1 MPKAQRQLEEQE
13 LDQWIRSL
21 GVELVNKPDDKDGFH
36 DALRDGIVLCRL
48 VNVIRPNSVDDIKTD
63 RSSTSAEDNILHFL
77 QACNGLGIQKIF
89 RLSDLTDKTRDF
101 APVITTLQELYR
113 IAEGIGMGLSVSEEE
128 DVVLPLSGDD
138 QQVTEVNERDTQ
150 DSPELVVR
158 ARYAFTGEGEDE
170 LVFEKGEIISVT
182 KVVEGGWWEGY
193 CNGRVGWFPGV
204 YVEEI
209 PAGMYYVPPITLM
222 LFNIIIRFTA
232 GFNGGIN

>member
-1 MPKAQRQLEEQE
+1 
-13 LDQWIRSL
+13 
-21 GVELVNKPDDKDGFH
+21 
-36 DALRDGIVLCRL
+36 
-48 VNVIRPNSVDDIKTD
+48 
-63 RSSTSAEDNILHFL
+63 
-77 QACNGLGIQKIF
+77 
-89 RLSDLTDKTRDF
+89 
-101 APVITTLQELYR
+101 
-113 IAEGIGMGLSVSEEE
+113 MGLSVSEEE

-209 PAGMYYVPPITLM
+209 PADSLPALMEESIDKRSSLQQFYDLVMNDIVETERAYSNDLQTL
-222 LFNIIIRFTA
+222 LSVYLSPLKTA
-232 GFNGGIN
+232 NV